1 MRSARFTLLLERPDA
16 NDAPRARL
24 LEAIRVVRGGEA
36 LLSSIT
42 RWLIED
48 FAARTDPLEP
58 PKALLEQITPR
69 EREVLVPVA
78 RGLSNGEIAERLVAT
93 QATVKSHV
101 GSILTKLDLRDR
113 VQAVVFAYE
122 HGIVTAGR
130 TRLTP
135 GPASE
140 QRRSAGGER
149 DCMDLDSTIQGSPPE
164 AAHLVLRQKRRD
176 GRLETTQ
183 RHDSL
188 LSHLDVLVERVGRPA
203 HLSSLRREKNVAST
217 RSPS

>member
-1 MRSARFTLLLERPDA
+1 MRQKPSSHQSIEPPIPMTSRIGGSAGSPKDSVQSSTPFASIMRSARFTLLLERPDA

-78 RGLSNGEIAERLVAT
+78 RGQEN
-93 QATVKSHV
+93 
-101 GSILTKLDLRDR
+101 
-113 VQAVVFAYE
+113 
-122 HGIVTAGR
+122 
-130 TRLTP
+130 
-135 GPASE
+135 
-140 QRRSAGGER
+140 RSREA
-149 DCMDLDSTIQGSPPE
+149 DS
-164 AAHLVLRQKRRD
+164 KR
-176 GRLETTQ
+176 
-183 RHDSL
+183 
-188 LSHLDVLVERVGRPA
+188 ERVESVEFDRLLESEDVSVEGEQSHPPI
-203 HLSSLRREKNVAST
+203 VG
-217 RSPS
+217 